1 MGLKQKL
8 DELIYDQIINSILL
22 GEYKMGDQMHL
33 DTLAEKYGVSRTP
46 VVQAVKLLA
55 NNGILEIL
63 KNGRVRIPIFTPEQ
77 VLKICDVRLLLETH
91 AIDCLFELTDSSSFQ
106 EKCTRLKKLAEIGY
120 EQNSANDI
128 LSYNKS
134 DLLFHTTLVECS
146 DNEFL
151 VTVYQQIQGRFVIA
165 NFLSNSWSSESISR
179 SADAHKQIVQVIANK
194 NKTLCKTLLVEHV
207 ESVSTHVINN

>member
-8 DELIYDQIINSILL
+8 DEIIYDQIINSILL

-77 VLKICDVRLLLETH
+77 VRKICDVRLLLETH
-91 AIDCLFELTDSSSFQ
+91 AIDCMFSLTDSASFQ
-106 EKCTRLKKLAEIGY
+106 EKCLRLKSLAEIGY

-151 VTVYQQIQGRFVIA
+151 ATVYQQIQGRFVIA
-165 NFLSNSWSSESISR
+165 NFLSNSWSDESISL
-179 SADAHKQIVQVIANK
+179 SAAAHQKIVQAIADK
-194 NKTLCKTLLVEHV
+194 DIDLCKSLLIEHV
-207 ESVSTHVINN
+207 ESVSNHVMD